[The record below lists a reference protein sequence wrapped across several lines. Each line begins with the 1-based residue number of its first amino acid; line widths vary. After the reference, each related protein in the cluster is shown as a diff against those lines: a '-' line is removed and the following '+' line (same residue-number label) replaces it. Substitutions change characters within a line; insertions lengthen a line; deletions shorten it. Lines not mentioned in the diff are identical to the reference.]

1 MKKINLGL
9 IFGGKSAEHEVS
21 LKSAASIYKAIDK
34 EKYDLYLIWVS
45 KEGNF
50 FKCNFEIKNDNILIK
65 NKESLAFKP
74 GSFDKNILN
83 LDKNKYLPSLDV
95 IFPIIHGPFGEDGSL
110 QGFLKLLNIPYVGSE
125 VIGSALGMDK
135 DIMKRLLRDENI
147 DISDYIT
154 CKKGKKV
161 NFKTVKDKLGLPFFV
176 KPANLGSSIG
186 ISKVNNQKEFKKAL
200 DDAFLYDRKI
210 IIEEFIDGREIE
222 CSVKGNDKLD
232 VSIPGEIVSKSD
244 FYSYEAKYI
253 DKLATE
259 LNIPANL
266 SKKDIQKIKKIAL
279 KTAKILELKGLVRID
294 FFVTDKRI
302 IVNEVNTLPGFT
314 EISMYPKLWI
324 YEGMS
329 YSNLIDELINL
340 AMENFKS
347 QSVLKSTL

>member
-1 MKKINLGL
+1 MEKINLGL

-34 EKYDLYLIWVS
+34 EKYNIYLIWVS
-45 KEGNF
+45 KKGNF
-50 FKCNFEIKNDNILIK
+50 FKCDFKFKNNKILIE
-65 NKESLAFKP
+65 NKESLAFKL
-74 GSFDKNILN
+74 GDFNKNILN
-83 LDKNKYLPSLDV
+83 LDTNEYIPSLDV

-110 QGFLKLLNIPYVGSE
+110 QGLLKLLNIPYVGSE

-154 CKKGKKV
+154 CKKGQEIKFENIV
-161 NFKTVKDKLGLPFFV
+161 DKLGLPFFV

-186 ISKVNNQKEFKKAL
+186 ISKVNNKKEFKKAL
-200 DDAFLYDRKI
+200 KDAFCYDRKI

-232 VSIPGEIVSKSD
+232 VSIPGEIVSTSD
-244 FYSYEAKYI
+244 FYSYKAKYI
-253 DKLATE
+253 DKLATK
-259 LNIPANL
+259 LQIPADLTKSEIDN
-266 SKKDIQKIKKIAL
+266 IKKIAL

-294 FFVTDKRI
+294 FFVTDKRT

-324 YEGMS
+324 YEGVT
-329 YSNLIDELINL
+329 YSDLIDELIDL
-340 AMENFKS
+340 AIENFKR
-347 QSVLKSTL
+347 QSTLKSTL